1 MTKSQLDAKSKKY
14 ILQTEDFRAS
24 ARKETVGISI
34 LMRSRNGD
42 KIMQFR
48 STRKGTQFSQLKWA
62 FSKVKPIE
70 RFKRATIR
78 WWAIDHKN
86 YDQQPFILLYVAY
99 PTYASTNGT
108 RTHNHLVRMRALNHV
123 AKHQIR
129 HLLRARSSGVPCHS
143 GNYRVCIDSE
153 MRTWHDHDI

>member
-1 MTKSQLDAKSKKY
+1 MTKSQLDPKSKKN
-14 ILQTEDFRAS
+14 ILQTEDFRVS
-24 ARKETVGISI
+24 ARKGTVGISI
-34 LMRSRNGD
+34 LMRSRNGN

-48 STRKGTQFSQLKWA
+48 STRKRSQFSQLKWA
-62 FSKVKPIE
+62 FSKVKPIK

-108 RTHNHLVRMRALNHV
+108 RTHNHLVRIRALSHV
-123 AKHQIR
+123 AKLQIR
-129 HLLRARSSGVPCHS
+129 HLLRARSSLSLRQLQSVDWLW
-143 GNYRVCIDSE
+143 NAYV
-153 MRTWHDHDI
+153 TWS

>member
-48 STRKGTQFSQLKWA
+48 STRKGTQFSQLK
-62 FSKVKPIE
+62 
-70 RFKRATIR
+70 
-78 WWAIDHKN
+78 
-86 YDQQPFILLYVAY
+86 
-99 PTYASTNGT
+99 
-108 RTHNHLVRMRALNHV
+108 
-123 AKHQIR
+123 
-129 HLLRARSSGVPCHS
+129 
-143 GNYRVCIDSE
+143 
-153 MRTWHDHDI
+153 

>member
-1 MTKSQLDAKSKKY
+1 MTKSQLDANSKKY
-14 ILQTEDFRAS
+14 TLQTEDFRAS

-48 STRKGTQFSQLKWA
+48 STRKRSRFSQLKWA

-86 YDQQPFILLYVAY
+86 YDQQPFILPYVAY
-99 PTYASTNGT
+99 PTYSSTNRT
-108 RTHNHLVRMRALNHV
+108 RAHNHLVRMRALNHV
-123 AKHQIR
+123 AKLQIR

-143 GNYRVCIDSE
+143 GNYRVFIDSE
-153 MRTWHDHDI
+153 TRTWHDHNI

>member
-1 MTKSQLDAKSKKY
+1 MTESQLDPKSKKN
-14 ILQTEDFRAS
+14 ILQTEDFRVS
-24 ARKETVGISI
+24 AWKESVGISI

-48 STRKGTQFSQLKWA
+48 STRKRSQFSQLKWA

-123 AKHQIR
+123 AKLQIR
-129 HLLRARSSGVPCHS
+129 YLLRARSSLS
-143 GNYRVCIDSE
+143 FRQL
-153 MRTWHDHDI
+153 